1 MMLLTEEE
9 AKTKWCPMVRA
20 RHERTELR
28 GDNYVRI
35 ETHALNRID
44 DDVPWAATCCIA
56 SYCMMWRGAL
66 QRKSDG
72 LIITHKT
79 RVDARDYES
88 VGCCG
93 LAGKPEVT

>member
-9 AKTKWCPMVRA
+9 AKTKWCPMIRQA
-20 RHERTELR
+20 II
-28 GDNYVRI
+28 GDSVGVVFNSVHDSKDS
-35 ETHALNRID
+35 TNT
-44 DDVPWAATCCIA
+44 PSGNCIA
-56 SYCMMWRGAL
+56 SACMMWRGAL

-72 LIITHKT
+72 LIVAHKL
-79 RVDARDYES
+79 RVDAGDYES

>member
-9 AKTKWCPMVRA
+9 AKTKICPQLLR
-20 RHERTELR
+20 RKTDGTLTEPHP
-28 GDNYVRI
+28 VK
-35 ETHALNRID
+35 
-44 DDVPWAATCCIA
+44 CIA
-56 SYCMMWRGAL
+56 SDCMMWRGAL

-72 LIITHKT
+72 LIVAHKL

>member
-1 MMLLTEEE
+1 MLLTEEE
-9 AKTKWCPMVRA
+9 AKTKICPQLL
-20 RHERTELR
+20 HCKTDGTLTEPHP
-28 GDNYVRI
+28 VK
-35 ETHALNRID
+35 
-44 DDVPWAATCCIA
+44 CIA
-56 SYCMMWRGAL
+56 SGCMMWRGAL